1 MQSTDC
7 RARFAQYVAQT
18 QETHMRTLIRLVVP
32 IAAGALLAGCG
43 SGGDTPQDDPAS
55 VTLTLASNRPPSEPD
70 EALAAFAAK
79 VKELSN
85 GTVTVTIKDSWHLG
99 EPDYLAAT
107 IKDVEAGKVDLGS
120 VAVRGFDNADI
131 DTFEPLI
138 APMLID
144 SHDTQ
149 QKVFDAGI
157 PDKLL
162 ASLSGSGLVGL
173 GISPG
178 ELRLFSTKGLSLAD
192 VASAQDLKLGFQE
205 SGVAE
210 DFLTAVGASATR
222 LPTSADISQVDGLE
236 QQLDSIIGNSYYQV
250 GLDHVLGNLPLWP
263 RLTAMVANEEAY
275 GGLTDDQQQALRSAW
290 AATMEQSVA
299 TARETDEGAADLVC
313 TNEIALDQATPAQ
326 VAAWRKAADEVTATI
341 SEDSDRA
348 SVVDEIRE
356 LKGDTPAEAFTCAGG
371 PGDATTA
378 ALNGT
383 YDIQISKSDLLAG
396 GASEENANENA
407 GKFKIVLDD
416 GTMTMN
422 QTYTDG
428 PNVGKKWTGKRS
440 YTYDGKAIHMKFDTQ
455 ESAVI
460 DAEVKVEADHSLTF
474 RNVTTS
480 FPDNG
485 VMAVFQPMFTHW
497 KIR

>member
-1 MQSTDC
+1 
-7 RARFAQYVAQT
+7 
-18 QETHMRTLIRLVVP
+18 MRTLIRLVVP
-32 IAAGALLAGCG
+32 IVTVALLAGCG
-43 SGGDTPQDDPAS
+43 SGGDTPDDDPAP
-55 VTLTLASNRPPSEPD
+55 VTLTLASDRPASEPD

-79 VKELSN
+79 VKELSD

-99 EPDYLAAT
+99 ESDWVAAT
-107 IKDVEAGKVDLGS
+107 IKDVVAGKVDLAR
-120 VAVRGFDNADI
+120 VAVRGFDNAGI
-131 DTFEPLI
+131 DAFEPLI

-178 ELRLFSTKGLSLAD
+178 ELRMLSTKGVSLAD
-192 VASAQDLKLGFQE
+192 AASAKDLKLGFQE

-222 LPTSADISQVDGLE
+222 LPTSADIAQVDGLE
-236 QQLDSIIGNSYYQV
+236 QQLGSLIGNSYYQV

-263 RLTAMVANEEAY
+263 RLTAMVVNEEAY
-275 GGLTDDQQQALRSAW
+275 GALTDGQQKALKSAW

-313 TNEIALDQATPAQ
+313 TNEVALDQATPAQ

-341 SEDSDRA
+341 AADADSA
-348 SVVDEIRE
+348 AVVDEIRV

-383 YDIQISKSDLLAG
+383 YDVEISKSDLLAG
-396 GASEENANENA
+396 GASEEDANENA
-407 GKFKIVLDD
+407 GRFEIVLAD

-428 PNVGKKWTGKRS
+428 PNAGKKWTGKRS
-440 YTYDGKAIHMKFDTQ
+440 YTYDGNAIHMKFDTQ

-460 DAEVKVEADHSLTF
+460 DAEVKVEADGSLTF
-474 RNVTTS
+474 RRVTTP

-485 VMAVFQPMFTHW
+485 VMAIFQPMFTHW
-497 KIR
+497 QMR